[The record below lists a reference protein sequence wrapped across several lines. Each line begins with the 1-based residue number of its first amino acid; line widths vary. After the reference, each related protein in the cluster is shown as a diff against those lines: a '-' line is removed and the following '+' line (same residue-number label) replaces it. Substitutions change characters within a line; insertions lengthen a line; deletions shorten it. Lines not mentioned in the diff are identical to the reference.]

1 MMGRGSESQP
11 SPRAETLADDLR
23 ESIESFEPDAGS
35 EQAVYAQLLTLA
47 DELRDDREIR
57 LLESHQ
63 GLPTILWTVLVIG
76 GIFTVAFTFL
86 FAVEPPRFHRLSI
99 AALTVVVVLVLYTI
113 YRVEYP
119 FTGNVKVEPDAFEM
133 VLQEIEQD
141 NAP

>member
-11 SPRAETLADDLR
+11 SPRAETLAADLR

-76 GIFTVAFTFL
+76 GM
-86 FAVEPPRFHRLSI
+86 FHDSFHFSLRGGAPEVSPAIHSSADGRSCPGSLHDLPCRVPVYGQCKGRARCVRDG
-99 AALTVVVVLVLYTI
+99 AA
-113 YRVEYP
+113 R
-119 FTGNVKVEPDAFEM
+119 D
-133 VLQEIEQD
+133 
-141 NAP
+141 